1 MTTVCFQC
9 AKGQLTG
16 FSVSGHA
23 TQNAADETGKLVC
36 AAISSAAYM
45 AANTLSEVLG
55 LPLNAT
61 VRDGEMQVSLKNGF
75 EQAQAVLKGF
85 RLHCEQ
91 LAQQY
96 KGKVTVYSEV

>member
-1 MTTVCFQC
+1 MTTICFHC
-9 AKGQLTG
+9 FKGKLTG

-23 TQNAADETGKLVC
+23 TQNAADENGRLVC

-55 LPLNAT
+55 LQLNAI
-61 VRDGEMQVSLKNGF
+61 VRDGEMQVTLKNGV
-75 EQAQAVLKGF
+75 EQAQVVLKGF

-91 LAQQY
+91 LEKQY
-96 KGKVTVYSEV
+96 KGLVTVYSEV